1 MASLSTSDGSQT
13 EERPTGPRRR
23 GVVVAVAA
31 GVACLAGLIGALFAG
46 GVATAPLVP
55 GLPDAGMLTRWGLPV
70 TKTALNIAAALTLGL
85 LLLAVVMLPLNKG
98 ALSPRAVGYVR
109 AASWCAIVWA
119 VAGGATLVFQLSD
132 VLGLPPSEVI
142 GDQLTS
148 YAGSTSQG
156 IALMVVVLV
165 ATAVALLA
173 RTVES
178 PGGAL
183 GLVALSVVGLLPPPL
198 TGHSASSPN
207 HEMAITGV
215 ALHVV
220 AITVWIGGLAALCWH
235 ATQWDRKTGPIAANR
250 FSAIALWAYIGV
262 GVSGVATTIANLPT
276 LGDLFAASDGFVNQA
291 VLVELLNSPYVHLI
305 IVKIVLFGVL
315 GYLGWL
321 HRSSV
326 LPRLAE
332 GGRRAFARLAGG
344 EIILM
349 GTVLGISVA
358 LSRTSPPEYDLP
370 YDPARELLGFEMPP
384 PMSAE
389 TLLTLWRPDLFYFL
403 LVLVLGGLYAA
414 AVVRLRR
421 RGDHW
426 SWGRTA
432 AWFLGLLSI
441 VAVKLTGVGTY
452 AMVLFSVHMMQHMV
466 LSMLTPILLVLGGPA
481 TLALRALHP
490 AKIRGDRGPR
500 EWLTLLLN
508 SKLAHFMTHPGVV
521 VPLFVVS
528 TYALYFTPLFGTLML
543 SMAGHMFM
551 SLHFIIVGYL
561 FYWILIGVDPLPRS
575 MPHPLRVLLLLLTM
589 GLHAFFGIGIMS
601 IGEPIAMQW
610 YGAFEVPWLLSEGV
624 SYSEAVL
631 EDQQTGGGIAWAM
644 GEIPT
649 VLCLFAVLY
658 QWIRDDERVERRRQ
672 RHSRRGGSDDADLDA
687 YNDYLARLDRRA
699 RGQAPTPAADS
710 SSREPV
716 AESGAAG
723 GSGDGNHGDGDT

>member
-1 MASLSTSDGSQT
+1 MASLSTSDDSQT
-13 EERPTGPRRR
+13 EERPAGSWSRAA
-23 GVVVAVAA
+23 VVATAS
-31 GVACLAGLIGALFAG
+31 GVACLVGLIGALVAG

-55 GLPDAGMLTRWGLPV
+55 GLPDAGLLTRWGLPV
-70 TKTALNIAAALTLGL
+70 TKTALNVAASLTLGL
-85 LLLAVVMLPLNKG
+85 LILSVILLPLNKG
-98 ALSPRAVGYVR
+98 ALSTRAVGYVR
-109 AASWCAIVWA
+109 AASWCAIAWA
-119 VAGGATLVFQLSD
+119 VAGGATLIFQLSD
-132 VLGLPPSEVI
+132 VLGLPPAEVL

-178 PGGAL
+178 PAGAL
-183 GLVALSVVGLLPPPL
+183 GLVALSVIGLLPPPL

-215 ALHVV
+215 SLHVV
-220 AITVWIGGLAALCWH
+220 AITVWIGGLAAICWY
-235 ATQWDRKTGPIAANR
+235 AMRWDKWTGPIAASR

-262 GVSGVATTIANLPT
+262 GVSGVATTIANLPS
-276 LGDLFAASDGFVNQA
+276 LGLLFASSDGFVDQA
-291 VLVELLNSPYVHLI
+291 VLAELLNSPYVHLI

-326 LPRLAE
+326 LPRITD
-332 GGRRAFARLAGG
+332 GGRRTFARLAAG
-344 EIILM
+344 EVVLM
-349 GTVLGISVA
+349 STVLGISVA
-358 LSRTSPPEYDLP
+358 LSRTNPPEYNLP
-370 YDPARELLGFEMPP
+370 YDPARELLGFEIPP

-403 LVLVLGGLYAA
+403 LVVLLGGLYAA

-508 SKLAHFMTHPGVV
+508 SKLANVMTHPGVV

-528 TYALYFTPLFGTLML
+528 TYALYFTPLFGSLMT

-551 SLHFIIVGYL
+551 SLHFITVGYL

-575 MPHPLRVLLLLLTM
+575 IPHLMRVLLLLLTM
-589 GLHAFFGIGIMS
+589 GLHAFFGVGIMS

-610 YGAFEVPWLLSEGV
+610 YGAFEVPWLLSEGM
-624 SYSEAVL
+624 SYSEVVL

-658 QWIRDDERVERRRQ
+658 QWIRDDERLERRRQ
-672 RHSRRGGSDDADLDA
+672 RHSRRGGSDDADLDN
-687 YNDYLARLDRRA
+687 YNQYLANLDRQA
-699 RGQAPTPAADS
+699 RGQTPVRTTDGPTK
-710 SSREPV
+710 EPV
-716 AESGAAG
+716 TDSGESGA
-723 GSGDGNHGDGDT
+723 SGDGNHSDGDA